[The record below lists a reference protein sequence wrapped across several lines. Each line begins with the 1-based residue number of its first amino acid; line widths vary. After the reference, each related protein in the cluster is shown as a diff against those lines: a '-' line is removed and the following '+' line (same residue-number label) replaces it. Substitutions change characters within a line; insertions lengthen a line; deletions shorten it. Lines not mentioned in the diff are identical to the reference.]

1 MFNKSLG
8 FFIGIFM
15 GKIILIILCSIFMVS
30 CSQTYTQEAL
40 KSDFDINTLKNSYSN
55 KADKNDS
62 IYDVFKDEELKKLI
76 SLALER
82 NSDVLIYNNR
92 INMAKSQVRLALANQ
107 LPSLDGGVS
116 YSYNGNSTLSANLA
130 ASWELDLFGKY
141 AYAKDA
147 QLENVK
153 IAKDNLDFFKI
164 SLISDIASGY
174 FNIKYLQNNI
184 LLTRER
190 IKNYSDLVSIM
201 DIMYKKGLISFSDFL
216 ENKADL
222 QQEQQSLNTLL
233 NELEEQKN
241 DLRVLINDNNYDFGK
256 EEQYDF
262 SMPNLHINLDSSA
275 DIILNRPDI
284 KADISS
290 LNAAVYNLNS
300 AKAQLYPTINV
311 SGSLGKALLSPASF
325 VYQILSSITL
335 PLFSRFEI
343 YENIKLSDYTRLE
356 AYYTLQKGVN
366 TALGEIENAIYA
378 LDTDK
383 KTLQISNE
391 MLKQNEET
399 LDLLKNSRNL
409 GLIDD
414 VEYLTALNNHLLMMQ
429 NNNTSYYNTISATI
443 YLYRSVGGNKEDIL
457 DNTANKNLSQNNK
470 TSDVE
475 SKNINNLAS
484 RNENAK

>member
-1 MFNKSLG
+1 
-8 FFIGIFM
+8 M
-15 GKIILIILCSIFMVS
+15 GKIILIVLCSIFMVS
-30 CSQTYTQEAL
+30 CSQTYTEEAL

-55 KADKNDS
+55 TADKNDS
-62 IYDVFKDEELKKLI
+62 IYDVFKDKELKKLI

-92 INMAKSQVRLALANQ
+92 INMAKAQVKLALANQ
-107 LPSLDGGVS
+107 LPNLDGGIS
-116 YSYNGNSTLSANLA
+116 YSYNGDSSLNANLA

-141 AYAKDA
+141 AFAKDA

-153 IAKDNLDFFKI
+153 IAKDNLDYFKI
-164 SLISDIASGY
+164 SLISDITLGY

-222 QQEQQSLNTLL
+222 QQEQQSLNSLL

-241 DLRVLINDNNYDFGK
+241 ALRVLINDNNYDFGK

-284 KADISS
+284 KAEISS

-311 SGSLGKALLSPASF
+311 SGSIGKALLSPANF
-325 VYQILSSITL
+325 VYQILASLTL

-366 TALGEIENAIYA
+366 TALSEIENAIYS

-383 KTLQISNE
+383 KTLQLSIE

-399 LDLLKNSRNL
+399 LDLLKSSRNL

-414 VEYLTALNNHLLMMQ
+414 VEYLTALNNHLSMLQ
-429 NNNTSYYNTISATI
+429 SNNTSYYNTISATI
-443 YLYRSVGGNKEDIL
+443 YLYRSVGGNENDISY
-457 DNTANKNLSQNNK
+457 NKDSSNDTTNA
-470 TSDVE
+470 E
-475 SKNINNLAS
+475 SKNTDESKADINKS
-484 RNENAK
+484 SFKE